1 MPAEV
6 DSGVEIA
13 LWFSDQALHRN
24 EYVQPQ
30 KLHKLLFLAQAYFA
44 VAYGGRKLMPCCFVA
59 EELGPIEPTI
69 YKVFARGRPDV
80 EPDIFLTEAAQEF
93 LTSFWRRFGHFTPSK
108 LARLTNGSDAYRQ
121 ALARGRRAEI
131 SHDAMRLSFAR
142 SDVAPDVSQIVRP
155 KVLRT
160 ATGRPVTV
168 RAWRPADPERLDD
181 AMPLPRVRNADVKN
195 ALALRQG
202 AAAAEPGPQTLKES
216 PVIKVLAEE
225 LMTARRKRASP

>member
-93 LTSFWRRFGHFTPSK
+93 LSSLWRRFGHFAPVR
-108 LARLTNGSDAYRQ
+108 LARLTNECDAYRQ

-131 SHDAMRLSFAR
+131 SHEAMRLSFIQ
-142 SDVAPDVSQIVRP
+142 SDAGPDVSQIVRP

-168 RAWRPADPERLDD
+168 QRWSPALPTTERKS
-181 AMPLPRVRNADVKN
+181 PVVRTRNADVKK
-195 ALALRQG
+195 ALASSAPKATPKADVHEG
-202 AAAAEPGPQTLKES
+202 FIES
-216 PVIKVLAEE
+216 PVLQALAKD
-225 LMTARRKRASP
+225 LLVARRRSRS